1 MEKQPTR
8 EELKVRYEEA
18 VSQAIATFPYERM
31 AVAGDHALATWEGL
45 RASRADLS
53 PVVVGNDDEFT
64 RIVQGTAEWPGGPTR
79 KTTEQILEAAG
90 RLRHPE
96 DLITKHSSDMAR
108 IRERAM
114 QLMRDRPGLRMPS
127 ELRPP
132 PSLEGV
138 LGGNLRPLNLE
149 EILAATVH
157 ESGPALGEWPTGP
170 MGAPQLSVAA
180 ETLSGSPLSKVQLV
194 ILPTDDW
201 TTIPA
206 YLKWGNW
213 NGCPAPEYHV
223 AALRSWRDRFG
234 AELIG
239 LSHDVMNIRVKRR
252 PETRDA
258 ALDLAREQYVYCS
271 DIVDQGVETLSALAA
286 VLMQSD
292 WWYFWWD

>member
-18 VSQAIATFPYERM
+18 VKKAIAEFPYERM
-31 AVAGDHALATWEGL
+31 EVPGEQALAAWESVQARHGSS
-45 RASRADLS
+45 A
-53 PVVVGNDDEFT
+53 VVVGDEDQFT
-64 RIVQGTAEWPGGPTR
+64 RIVQGSAQWPGGPTR
-79 KTTEQILEAAG
+79 RTTEQILEAAD
-90 RLRHPE
+90 RLRHPV
-96 DLITKHSSDMAR
+96 DLMTKHSSDMAR
-108 IRERAM
+108 AHERAV
-114 QLMRDRPGLRMPS
+114 QLMRERPD
-127 ELRPP
+127 LRPP
-132 PSLEGV
+132 PEIRLPPDLEAVLGNPRAMSLEEV
-138 LGGNLRPLNLE
+138 
-149 EILAATVH
+149 LAATVQ
-157 ESGPALGEWPTGP
+157 ERGPELGEWPTEP
-170 MGAPQLSVAA
+170 MGAPELTVAT
-180 ETLSGSPLSKVQLV
+180 ETLTGSQLSKVQLV

-206 YLKWGNW
+206 YLNWGNW
-213 NGCPAPEYHV
+213 NACPAPEYHV

-252 PETRDA
+252 PETREG
-258 ALDLAREQYVYCS
+258 ALDLAREHYAYCS

>member
-1 MEKQPTR
+1 MENKPTR
-8 EELKVRYEEA
+8 EELKIRYEES
-18 VSQAIATFPYERM
+18 VRQALAAFPYERM
-31 AVAGDHALATWEGL
+31 EVSGDQALATWESV
-45 RASRADLS
+45 RASRHGAS
-53 PVVVGNDDEFT
+53 SVVVGDDFMRILEGFT
-64 RIVQGTAEWPGGPTR
+64 DWSGRPTR

-90 RLRHPE
+90 RLRHPQ
-96 DLITKHSSDMAR
+96 DLITKHSSDMAQA
-108 IRERAM
+108 RERAM
-114 QLMRDRPGLRMPS
+114 QLLRDRPDLRVPP
-127 ELRPP
+127 EIKLP
-132 PSLEGV
+132 PSLEAV
-138 LGGNLRPLNLE
+138 LGGTARVLSVE
-149 EILAATVH
+149 EMLAATAQ
-157 ESGPALGEWPTGP
+157 ERGPELGEWPSEP
-170 MGAPQLSVAA
+170 MGAPQLSVAT
-180 ETLSGSPLSKVQLV
+180 ETLTGAPLAKVQLV

-206 YLKWGNW
+206 YLQWGDW

-258 ALDLAREQYVYCS
+258 ALDLAREQYAYCS

-286 VLMQSD
+286 VLMESD